1 MTISAPRLRMARAE
15 RRDQLIAV
23 AEQEFVERGYGLA
36 SMDDVADRAGVTKPV
51 LYDHFGSKDGLL
63 AAILG
68 QAGEELVAATLAATQ
83 GKSSSQ
89 EQLAAGLMAYFGV
102 VERRRG
108 AWSLLLREVAP
119 GTLAADAVD
128 IVRQSQV
135 DLVAAAVAAHLPRP
149 DPSLAVVYAHVVTG
163 AAERLAGVRLEDP
176 TFTAEAAT
184 ADLMDVLWLGFGTL
198 GFGRRWKDRS

>member
-1 MTISAPRLRMARAE
+1 VTISAPRLRMARAE

-128 IVRQSQV
+128 IVRQSQG

-198 GFGRRWKDRS
+198 GVGRRWKDRL

>member
-1 MTISAPRLRMARAE
+1 VTISAPRLRMARAE

-198 GFGRRWKDRS
+198 GVGRRWKDRL

>member
-1 MTISAPRLRMARAE
+1 MARAD

-23 AEQEFVERGYGLA
+23 AEKEFVAHGFGPA

-63 AAILG
+63 AAILEQVG
-68 QAGEELVAATLAATQ
+68 SELLEATLAATQ
-83 GKSSSQ
+83 GKSSSE
-89 EQLAAGLMAYFGV
+89 EQLAAGLRAYFSF

-108 AWSLLLREVAP
+108 AWALLLREVAP
-119 GTLAADAVD
+119 GTLAAAAVD
-128 IVRQSQV
+128 AVRQSQI
-135 DLVAAAVAAHLPRP
+135 DLVAAAVADHLPTR
-149 DPSLAVVYAHVVTG
+149 DRDLAVVYAHVVTG

-184 ADLMDVLWLGFGTL
+184 ADLMDVMWLGFATL
-198 GFGRRWKDRS
+198 EGGRRWTGPP